1 MTVVAT
7 VLIPTF
13 NHGPTLRHS
22 VGSVL
27 EQTVSDI
34 EIFIVGDGVPDVTR
48 EIVDDLTSQDER
60 VRFFDNPKGPRT
72 GEIHRHQALAEAR
85 GEIVC
90 YLSDD
95 DLWLPDHVETMREL
109 LDEADY
115 ANALMLHLDAT
126 GRLGVAPLDLSYPG
140 ERELVVL
147 GRKGTSLSSMTHT
160 LEMYRRLP
168 YGWRTT
174 PGLIYTDYYMQHS
187 RSGGGDSGTPQSA
200 SDLFTRSWMCWCARR
215 SRCDTASRI
224 RSVGDYTICFR
235 VYPWSGPGSDLLRVR
250 ERFNQV
256 TQRRKR
262 RVTLRDERRDVG
274 PVYFQ
279 LRIGPATTK
288 FIPLVPVFGDCIKMS
303 GGLMEIETMR
313 NTGRDS

>member
-1 MTVVAT
+1 MPVVAT

-13 NHGPTLRHS
+13 NHGPTLRQS

-34 EIFIVGDGVPDVTR
+34 EIFIVGDGVPDGTR
-48 EIVDDLTSQDER
+48 EIVADLMSQDER

-95 DLWLPDHVETMREL
+95 DLWLPDHVETMRDL
-109 LDEADY
+109 LEEADY
-115 ANALMLHLDAT
+115 ANALMLHLDAA
-126 GRLGVAPLDLSYPG
+126 GGLGVAPLDLSYPG
-140 ERELVVL
+140 ERQLVVM

-174 PGLIYTDYYMQHS
+174 PDGIYTDYYMQQQFL
-187 RSGGGDSGTPQSA
+187 GEA
-200 SDLFTRSWMCWCARR
+200 SCRAVSSMRPTMLKFKSPDRAGWTLEQRVTELEAWRR
-215 SRCDTASRI
+215 KFADAAEREKFVYQVLDVLVREEVAMRH
-224 RSVGDYTICFR
+224 RFEDSVGWRLYNLFSSLPLI
-235 VYPWSGPGSDLLRVR
+235 
-250 ERFNQV
+250 
-256 TQRRKR
+256 
-262 RVTLRDERRDVG
+262 G
-274 PVYFQ
+274 PVFRFAARGGAIQ
-279 LRIGPATTK
+279 PARPAK
-288 FIPLVPVFGDCIKMS
+288 EAPHHAP
-303 GGLMEIETMR
+303 R
-313 NTGRDS
+313 

>member
-22 VGSVL
+22 VGCVL

-48 EIVDDLTSQDER
+48 EIVADLMSQDER

-72 GEIHRHQALAEAR
+72 GEIHRHRALAEAR

-126 GRLGVAPLDLSYPG
+126 GRLGVAPLDLSYAG
-140 ERELVVL
+140 ERELVVM

-174 PGLIYTDYYMQHS
+174 PDGIYTDYYMQQQFL
-187 RSGGGDSGTPQSA
+187 DEA
-200 SDLFTRSWMCWCARR
+200 SCRAVSSMRPTMLKFKSPERAGWTLDQRLAELEEWRR
-215 SRCDTASRI
+215 RFRDPTEREKFVYQVLDVLVREEVAMRH
-224 RSVGDYTICFR
+224 RFEDSVGWRLYNLFSAL
-235 VYPWSGPGSDLLRVR
+235 PL
-250 ERFNQV
+250 
-256 TQRRKR
+256 
-262 RVTLRDERRDVG
+262 VG
-274 PVYFQ
+274 PWFRFAACGGAIQ
-279 LRIGPATTK
+279 PAPAAK
-288 FIPLVPVFGDCIKMS
+288 EAP
-303 GGLMEIETMR
+303 R
-313 NTGRDS
+313 HAAR

>member
-1 MTVVAT
+1 MPVVAT

-34 EIFIVGDGVPDVTR
+34 EIFIVGDDVPEVTR
-48 EIVDDLTSQDER
+48 EIVADLMSHDER

-109 LDEADY
+109 LEEADY
-115 ANALMLHLDAT
+115 ANALMLHLDAA
-126 GRLGVAPLDLSYPG
+126 GGLGVAPLDLSYPG
-140 ERELVVL
+140 ERELVVM

-174 PGLIYTDYYMQHS
+174 PDGIYTDYYMQQQFLGEAS
-187 RSGGGDSGTPQSA
+187 CRAVSGMRPTMLKFKSPDRAGWTLEQRVTE
-200 SDLFTRSWMCWCARR
+200 LEEWRR
-215 SRCDTASRI
+215 KFANPAEREKFVYQVLDVLVREEVAMRH
-224 RSVGDYTICFR
+224 RFEDSVGWRLYNLF
-235 VYPWSGPGSDLLRVR
+235 SGLPL
-250 ERFNQV
+250 
-256 TQRRKR
+256 
-262 RVTLRDERRDVG
+262 
-274 PVYFQ
+274 
-279 LRIGPATTK
+279 IGPWFRFAAR
-288 FIPLVPVFGDCIKMS
+288 
-303 GGLMEIETMR
+303 GGAIQPAPAAKEAPR
-313 NTGRDS
+313 RAPR

>member
-1 MTVVAT
+1 MPIVAT

-22 VGSVL
+22 VGSAL

-34 EIFIVGDGVPDVTR
+34 EVFIVGDGVPDVTR
-48 EIVDDLTSQDER
+48 EIVADLMEHDER

-72 GEIHRHQALAEAR
+72 GELHRHRALAEAR

-109 LDEADY
+109 LDVADY
-115 ANALMLHLDAT
+115 ANALMLHLDAAS
-126 GRLGVAPLDLSYPG
+126 RVGVAPLNLSYPG
-140 ERELVVL
+140 ERELVVT

-174 PGLIYTDYYMQHS
+174 PRRIYTDYYMQQQFL
-187 RSGGGDSGTPQSA
+187 GEA
-200 SDLFTRSWMCWCARR
+200 SCRAVSSMRPTMLKFKSLDRAEWSLDQRVAELEEWRR
-215 SRCDTASRI
+215 R
-224 RSVGDYTICFR
+224 FR
-235 VYPWSGPGSDLLRVR
+235 NPAER
-250 ERFNQV
+250 ERFVYEVLEVLVREEVAMRHRFEDSVGWRLYNLISGLPV
-256 TQRRKR
+256 
-262 RVTLRDERRDVG
+262 VG
-274 PVYFQ
+274 PWFRFAARGGAIQ
-279 LRIGPATTK
+279 PASAAKEGPHRA
-288 FIPLVPVFGDCIKMS
+288 
-303 GGLMEIETMR
+303 R
-313 NTGRDS
+313 R

>member
-1 MTVVAT
+1 MPVVAT

-13 NHGPTLRHS
+13 NHGPILRHS
-22 VGSVL
+22 VASVL
-27 EQTVSDI
+27 DQTVSDI
-34 EIFIVGDGVPDVTR
+34 EIFIVGDGVPHVTR
-48 EIVDDLTSQDER
+48 EIVADLMSHDKR

-109 LDEADY
+109 LHEADY
-115 ANALMLHLDAT
+115 ANALMLHLDAA

-140 ERELVVL
+140 ERELVVM

-174 PGLIYTDYYMQHS
+174 PDAMYTDRYMQQQFLGEASCRAVSSMRPTMLKFKSPDRAGWTLDQRVTELEEWRRKFANPLEREKFVYQVLEVIVREEVALRHRFEDS
-187 RSGGGDSGTPQSA
+187 VGWRLYNLFSGLPLVGPWFSFAARGGAIQPA
-200 SDLFTRSWMCWCARR
+200 PAAKEAPHR
-215 SRCDTASRI
+215 ASR
-224 RSVGDYTICFR
+224 
-235 VYPWSGPGSDLLRVR
+235 
-250 ERFNQV
+250 
-256 TQRRKR
+256 
-262 RVTLRDERRDVG
+262 
-274 PVYFQ
+274 
-279 LRIGPATTK
+279 
-288 FIPLVPVFGDCIKMS
+288 
-303 GGLMEIETMR
+303 
-313 NTGRDS
+313 